1 MTRKEKIIATAYTGI
16 MFIDGSELGELYK
29 YEEEKMGQAVIDVM
43 YSDETFVKRL
53 KDAVRNDFIE
63 MLRGKYEEGKNEI

>member
-1 MTRKEKIIATAYTGI
+1 
-16 MFIDGSELGELYK
+16 
-29 YEEEKMGQAVIDVM
+29 MGQAVIDVM

>member
-29 YEEEKMGQAVIDVM
+29 YEEEKIGHTVIDIM
-43 YSDETFVKRL
+43 HADESFVKKL
-53 KDAVRNDFIE
+53 KDAVKSDFIE
-63 MLRGKYEEGKNEI
+63 MLKGKYKEE